1 MDAPSFSEFE
11 AAARREGY
19 DEVVPREWPAGAV
32 LETHEHPFAVKAI
45 VVAGEMWLTHGGKT
59 QHLKAGDRFELD
71 EGVPHAERYGTAGV
85 TYWAARR
92 HPKR

>member
-32 LETHEHPFAVKAI
+32 LETHEHPFGVKAI
-45 VVAGEMWLTHGGKT
+45 VVAGEMWLSHGGQT
-59 QHLKAGDRFELD
+59 RHLVAGSTFELD
-71 EGVPHAERYGTAGV
+71 EGVPHAERYGAAGA